1 MNRTRSI
8 RAAAVAAAALLAADA
23 AAVNVPLGT
32 FIDAGRAMNYR
43 HEVLTGEDDV
53 TIQAVATNGV
63 VLASCKVFE
72 ADDTGVNFLLE
83 VPVAAEANDRAA
95 AIGDTLNCLVVSAT
109 GATNATTRP
118 LPPVAEANAVASCDI
133 VWYDATDFAYGGE
146 GGTVP
151 IPKAYLQGLD
161 YFMRQAG
168 HDAYDPAADWDGDG
182 ADNYAEYVAGT
193 NPFDPSDLLR
203 IRDFRVAGEESLV
216 TFEYVGGHL
225 YALQAA
231 ESLVEPEWMAAEFR
245 TVPGGGLRTVAVI
258 KDADGDAGLVTL
270 YATPAANATN
280 MFYRV
285 EVK

>member
-1 MNRTRSI
+1 MNRLRSM
-8 RAAAVAAAALLAADA
+8 RAAALAAATLLAADA
-23 AAVNVPLGT
+23 VAVNVPLGT
-32 FIDAGRAMNYR
+32 FIYAGRAMNYR

-53 TIQAVATNGV
+53 MIQAVATNGV

-118 LPPVAEANAVASCDI
+118 LPPVTEANAVASCDI
-133 VWYDATDFAYGGE
+133 VWYDATDFAYGDDGA
-146 GGTVP
+146 TVP
-151 IPKAYLQGLD
+151 VPKAYLQGLD

-182 ADNYAEYVAGT
+182 ADNYSEYVAGT

-203 IRDFRVAGEESLV
+203 IRDFRVAGGEGLV

>member
-1 MNRTRSI
+1 MKPNPLRS
-8 RAAAVAAAALLAADA
+8 AAVAAAALLAAEA

-32 FIDAGRAMNYR
+32 FIYAGRAMNYR

-118 LPPVAEANAVASCDI
+118 LPPVTEANAVASCDI
-133 VWYDATDFAYGGE
+133 VWYDATDFAYGDDGA
-146 GGTVP
+146 TVP
-151 IPKAYLQGLD
+151 VPKAYLQGLD

-168 HDAYDPAADWDGDG
+168 YDAYDPAADWDGDG

-193 NPFDPSDLLR
+193 NPFDASDLLR

>member
-1 MNRTRSI
+1 MNRLRSM
-8 RAAAVAAAALLAADA
+8 RAAALAAAALLAADA

-32 FIDAGRAMNYR
+32 FIYAGRAMNYR

-53 TIQAVATNGV
+53 TIQAVATNGT

-83 VPVAAEANDRAA
+83 VPVAAQANDRAA

-118 LPPVAEANAVASCDI
+118 LPPVTEANAVASCDI
-133 VWYDATDFAYGGE
+133 VWYDATNLVYGAE

-151 IPKAYLQGLD
+151 VPLAYLQGIAP
-161 YFMRQAG
+161 FMRQAG
-168 HDAYDPAADWDGDG
+168 HAEYDPAADWDGDG
-182 ADNYAEYVAGT
+182 ADNYSEYVAGT
-193 NPFDPSDLLR
+193 NPFDESDLLR
-203 IRDFRVAGEESLV
+203 IRDFRVAGEDRLV
-216 TFEYVGGHL
+216 VFEYVGGHL
-225 YALQAA
+225 YALQAS
-231 ESLVEPEWMAAEFR
+231 ESLAEPDWMQVEFR
-245 TVPGGGLRTVAVI
+245 TIPGGGKRTLAVI
-258 KDADGDAGLVTL
+258 KDGDGEAGLATL
-270 YATPAANATN
+270 YATPAADAST